1 MILKIIWWDLS
12 DKTLWIPSRFI
23 ITPTCWQAQT
33 CRKSIKWKLWKM
45 WREKKTRFMLVL
57 DELWLSQTEN
67 SIFQE
72 LLRQF
77 ERYLYKRRS
86 GGSMGFNGM
95 RGRWELFPLQIFLK
109 GKYQNIFEGKYY
121 YISFHNIQLWLLFC
135 INQVSRRQAALLSLL
150 QFQCLIGW
158 RDRSFSYRVIY
169 ECLLMEKKLF

>member
-1 MILKIIWWDLS
+1 MFPLLFVSQVHLSKFGQNYLILNIIWWDLS

-57 DELWLSQTEN
+57 DKLWLSQTEN

-109 GKYQNIFEGKYY
+109 GNIKISLKGNITTFPFIIFNFGCCSASTKSQEDKQLYY
-121 YISFHNIQLWLLFC
+121 LFFSFN
-135 INQVSRRQAALLSLL
+135 V
-150 QFQCLIGW
+150 
-158 RDRSFSYRVIY
+158 
-169 ECLLMEKKLF
+169 

>member
-33 CRKSIKWKLWKM
+33 CRKSINWILWKM

-57 DELWLSQTEN
+57 VKLWLSQTEKC
-67 SIFQE
+67 IFQE

-95 RGRWELFPLQIFLK
+95 RGRWELFPLEIFLK
-109 GKYQNIFEGKYY
+109 GNIKISLKGNLNTFPFIIFNFGCCSASTKSQEDKQFYY
-121 YISFHNIQLWLLFC
+121 LFLSFN
-135 INQVSRRQAALLSLL
+135 V
-150 QFQCLIGW
+150 
-158 RDRSFSYRVIY
+158 
-169 ECLLMEKKLF
+169 